1 MFTAGGL
8 IYEAHVRALTIRH
21 PDIPEPLRGTVA
33 ALAHPAIVEHL
44 AKLGVSAVELMPVVA
59 WIDERHLGPL
69 GLTNAWGYNP
79 VTFKVL
85 DPRLAPGGIV
95 ELRDTVTALR
105 EAGIGVVLD
114 LVFNHTG
121 ESDRFGPTLSLRGL
135 DAGATTSTSPTIRA
149 CSSMTQAPATPLPAI
164 ARKRAALILDA
175 LRHFV
180 LYAGV
185 DGFRFD
191 LATVLGRVGRTF
203 SPKAALLQAIVS
215 DPVLADRVLIAE
227 PWDIGPGGYQLGNFP
242 SPYLEWNDHFRDDVR
257 RFWRGDGGMI
267 GRLATR
273 LAGSSDLFLRDAQA
287 TTRSREFRRRA

>member
-1 MFTAGGL
+1 M
-8 IYEAHVRALTIRH
+8 
-21 PDIPEPLRGTVA
+21 
-33 ALAHPAIVEHL
+33 
-44 AKLGVSAVELMPVVA
+44 
-59 WIDERHLGPL
+59 PL

-135 DAGATTSTSPTIRA
+135 DAGGYYQHEPNNPGLLINDTGTGNTIA
-149 CSSMTQAPATPLPAI
+149 CDRPQA
-164 ARKRAALILDA
+164 AALILDA

-227 PWDIGPGGYQLGNFP
+227 PWDIGPSGYQLGNFP

-273 LAGSSDLFLRDAQA
+273 LAGSSDLFLRDGQA

>member
-1 MFTAGGL
+1 MRFAAASQSASRIWVSLFDKDGDRETERLEMQPAGDGVHTLFVPGLAAGARYGLRADGDYDPDKGNGSTPTSSWSIPMPSRSTGPMPTTRAWRHAAARAAIRRRSCPRPSSRNCRRHLPPRPPLFTAGGL

-135 DAGATTSTSPTIRA
+135 DAGGYYQHEPNNRG
-149 CSSMTQAPATPLPAI
+149 PA
-164 ARKRAALILDA
+164 
-175 LRHFV
+175 H
-180 LYAGV
+180 
-185 DGFRFD
+185 
-191 LATVLGRVGRTF
+191 
-203 SPKAALLQAIVS
+203 Q
-215 DPVLADRVLIAE
+215 
-227 PWDIGPGGYQLGNFP
+227 
-242 SPYLEWNDHFRDDVR
+242 
-257 RFWRGDGGMI
+257 
-267 GRLATR
+267 
-273 LAGSSDLFLRDAQA
+273 
-287 TTRSREFRRRA
+287 